1 MVESELHREPGA
13 EVKVVSFQNQFL
25 KVGGRGLIVSTHHLQ
40 NISSVLS
47 SVKCLLPKVVRI
59 TANID
64 QAPSLLND
72 LQPCEPH
79 HC

>member
-1 MVESELHREPGA
+1 MVESELHKEPGT
-13 EVKVVSFQNQFL
+13 EVKVVSSQNQFL
-25 KVGGRGLIVSTHHLQ
+25 KVGGLTVSTHHLLS
-40 NISSVLS
+40 ISSVLS
-47 SVKCLLPKVVRI
+47 SVKRLLPKVVRI
-59 TANID
+59 TANIY